1 MQGNALKRLLAPEY
15 LVKQEHR
22 LGDLPD
28 GKTAYR
34 DVMRI
39 ALPSIVEMVLMSLI
53 GSVDTMMVGNELGAE
68 ALSSVGLP
76 TQPRMLILCLFFALN
91 VGVTAIVARRK
102 GEERQEDANATLRNA
117 LMLAFG
123 LSIVLMLAA
132 VVFAKPLLRLAG
144 GDTAETEKVFTDA
157 VDYFRIMTY
166 ALPMNAL
173 AMCICAAQRG
183 IGKTRITMWVNVA
196 SNLINV
202 FFNYCLIGGHLGF
215 PRMEVQGA
223 ALASAIGMGA
233 GFLLALFTV
242 VAGGRFKGY
251 LHLSIHDKWRFEK
264 ESMRSIVK
272 VGGNAAVEQFGVR
285 FGFFV
290 YARILFSLGTTMY
303 AANQICMQLLSITF
317 TFGDGLG
324 VAATSLVGQNL
335 GRKRPDLSMLYG
347 KISQRFA
354 VMISIVL
361 GVLIVAFRYQ
371 IAGWFIGE
379 NTLNADQVIAYAAS
393 TMLVL
398 AAIQP
403 FQTSSVVLSGS
414 LRGAGDNLYVALIAT
429 ICVSVVRP
437 VMAVI
442 AVYVLHLGLTG
453 TWVFGLAEIVLRF
466 AFFYPRFASGK
477 WKDKKV

>member
-132 VVFAKPLLRLAG
+132 VVFAEPLLRLAG

-242 VAGGRFKGY
+242 VAGGKFKGY